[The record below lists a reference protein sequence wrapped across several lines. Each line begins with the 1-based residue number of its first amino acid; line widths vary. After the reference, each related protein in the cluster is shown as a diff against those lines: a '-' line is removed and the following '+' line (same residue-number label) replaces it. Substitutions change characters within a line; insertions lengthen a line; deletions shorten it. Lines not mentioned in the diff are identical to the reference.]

1 MGRFHAR
8 LGGRSPMANMRLL
21 PRCGPFKGAAVRVR
35 RLHLIVD
42 RKEGQVHRRARRR
55 RVSDLAEHVVKCERA
70 ARLHRVRDGGERTV
84 AIGLAEA
91 KVARHHVSE
100 EVCGDLVHG
109 GGSVSHFCWRPW
121 LGAAIWRRF
130 PQKCRKAILPNFT
143 SY

>member
-55 RVSDLAEHVVKCERA
+55 RVSDLVERVVKRERA
-70 ARLHRVRDGGERTV
+70 ARVHRARDEGER
-84 AIGLAEA
+84 AIAVGVVAEA

-100 EVCGDLVHG
+100 EVCGNFVHSS
-109 GGSVSHFCWRPW
+109 GSVSHFTWCLFVSVVWDGN
-121 LGAAIWRRF
+121 L
-130 PQKCRKAILPNFT
+130 
-143 SY
+143 